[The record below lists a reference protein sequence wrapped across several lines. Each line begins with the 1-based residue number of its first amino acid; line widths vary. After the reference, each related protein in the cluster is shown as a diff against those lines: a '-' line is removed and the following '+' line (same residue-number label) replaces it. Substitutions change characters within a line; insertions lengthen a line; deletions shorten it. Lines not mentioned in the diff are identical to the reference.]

1 MNVSTSYTWRDL
13 TFGVGADNPT
23 NQYPTRSVPN
33 NIYEDRPSGLQY
45 ASLSPFGFNGRY
57 WFGRVSYRFWVRPAG
72 SGTDRP
78 SW

>member
-1 MNVSTSYTWRDL
+1 MSTSYTWRDL